1 MMKNKSFRKGSSQK
15 FPFPLPSFPR
25 SLFLCFLAFLLTL
38 LFIATPAFA
47 AQIRL
52 AWDPNT
58 EPDLAGYRVYWGTA
72 SGSYGTPA
80 NAGTA
85 TTYTITGLTA
95 GQTYQLAVKA
105 YDSSNNE
112 SGFSNE
118 VSGMATD
125 PGSVTVA
132 TTIATNPSGL
142 QIAVDGTTTPSPQ
155 TFNWAVGSSHTISVA
170 SPISGT
176 AGTRYVFSSWSDGGS
191 QTHTITAP
199 SSSATY
205 TASFTTQYSLTTSG
219 SPTNGGTVS
228 PAGTNWYNSGQGI
241 SLSATG
247 SSGYAFSSW
256 SGGLSGSTN
265 PSTVTMNAA
274 KTITANFSSP
284 GVFTVN
290 PATGLSASGNQGGSF
305 SPSSVAFTLQNTGGT
320 AINWTG
326 SKTQGWVTL
335 SAASGTLAAG
345 ASATVTTSINSN
357 ANSLTAG
364 TYTDTITFT
373 NSTNGTG
380 NTTRPVSLSVTV
392 ATYAYTFATNP
403 SGQQIVIDSVTYTA
417 PQTFNWAA
425 GSSHAISVSSPQGA
439 TSDTRYTFSSWST
452 GGAQSQTLTAPA
464 ANTTYTAN
472 FTTQYTLTTAASPTN
487 GGSVS
492 PAGSAWYNSGQNVT
506 VTASPASG
514 YNFSSWSGGLT
525 GTTNPATLAMNGAKS
540 ITASF
545 VTAGTFVVTPG
556 TGLSASGNQGG
567 SFSPSSVAFTLQ
579 NTGGSAITWT
589 GSKTQGWVT
598 LSAASGTLAAGAS
611 TTVTASINST
621 ANSLTA
627 GSYTDALTFTNST
640 NGNGTTS
647 RSIGLTVATNTPVYT
662 ISTNPS
668 GLQVIVDGASYT
680 SPKTFT
686 WTLETSHTLS
696 VSSPLGGSAG
706 IQHVFSS
713 WTDGGA
719 QAHSIKASADTTNYV
734 ATFTTQYSL
743 TASSNP
749 TNVGVTNPAGTT
761 WHTKGQPLSLVA
773 SPNSGYTFS
782 GWSGHL
788 QGTTNPQSLTMDGP
802 KSVTAIFTQAAGQAT
817 GKIHPSFGIF
827 RTGSWYFD
835 GNGNGGWDG
844 SEIDI
849 WVNAFGGFRDD
860 IPVVG
865 DWNGNG
871 LINIGIYRNGQWY
884 LDADGDGTFND
895 CSQDRC
901 VKEFGGLRGD
911 IPVAGDWTGDGK
923 SKLGIYRS
931 GQWFFDKNNNGV
943 WDGCGIDTCIDAFG
957 GLKDDIPVIGDWNQ
971 GGKDKIGIYRKG
983 QWLLDLNG
991 NGVWDGCEIDFC
1003 SAPFGG
1009 LHGDLPIVARHP
1021 KTF

>member
-15 FPFPLPSFPR
+15 FPFPLPSFSR
-25 SLFLCFLAFLLTL
+25 SLLLCFLVFLLTF

-241 SLSATG
+241 SLSAAG
-247 SSGYAFSSW
+247 SSGYAFTSW
-256 SGGLSGSTN
+256 SGSLSGSTN

-320 AINWTG
+320 AIN
-326 SKTQGWVTL
+326 
-335 SAASGTLAAG
+335 
-345 ASATVTTSINSN
+345 
-357 ANSLTAG
+357 
-364 TYTDTITFT
+364 
-373 NSTNGTG
+373 
-380 NTTRPVSLSVTV
+380 
-392 ATYAYTFATNP
+392 
-403 SGQQIVIDSVTYTA
+403 
-417 PQTFNWAA
+417 
-425 GSSHAISVSSPQGA
+425 
-439 TSDTRYTFSSWST
+439 
-452 GGAQSQTLTAPA
+452 
-464 ANTTYTAN
+464 
-472 FTTQYTLTTAASPTN
+472 
-487 GGSVS
+487 
-492 PAGSAWYNSGQNVT
+492 
-506 VTASPASG
+506 
-514 YNFSSWSGGLT
+514 
-525 GTTNPATLAMNGAKS
+525 
-540 ITASF
+540 
-545 VTAGTFVVTPG
+545 
-556 TGLSASGNQGG
+556 
-567 SFSPSSVAFTLQ
+567 
-579 NTGGSAITWT
+579 WT

-686 WTLETSHTLS
+686 WTLGTSHTLS

-971 GGKDKIGIYRKG
+971 EGKDKIGIYRKGQWLLDLNGNGVWDGCEIDTCIDAFGGLKDDIPVIGDWNQGGKDKIGIYRKG